1 MINNVRERNP
11 MPEQAREVRCTN
23 FNEVALGYTEADAI
37 REAMR
42 CLNCRKKPC
51 VAGCPIHQQIPEF
64 IARVAEGD
72 FEGAYDIITVRS
84 TMPSICGR
92 VCPQEQQ
99 CEKNCAHAVK
109 GEAVGI
115 GRLERFVADW
125 YAARHPVSAPQVE
138 KKGKKVAVIG
148 SGPAG
153 IACAGDLAAMGYDVT
168 IFEKLT
174 YAGGILTYGIPQFV
188 LPNSVVDREIET
200 LKARGVE
207 IVTGTPIDK
216 DKSVDDLF
224 AAGYEAIFVGNGAD
238 VPQPPRG
245 LDTSLTGVWSA
256 NDYLTQVNLHND
268 TLPANIKD
276 AKRVLVVGGGN
287 VAVDA
292 VRCARRLGA
301 ETIMVYR
308 RTIAEAPARRDEIA
322 HTYEEDIEIRELT
335 NPVSCYSKDGVLTGV
350 KCEKMVLGEPDESGR
365 RRPVGTGEF
374 FDVDCDNLVIATG
387 TSYSDAVVDT
397 TTGIDKDKWGGIAT
411 DASGKTSRPGVF
423 AGGDAVTG
431 PQTVVKAMGAGK
443 QAAVSIDAYLSG
455 RSAKIFYGCLFTGP
469 GQPPRS
475 RVVFGGVYDSN
486 CAVHGLCGPS
496 LCWLAG
502 DHHLVLP
509 AGGDGGSLCPGGG
522 GPRLGPGHVGGFY
535 LSGGGAPGGV
545 GPVPSPKPPARLSH
559 SGSPERGMGPVHCR
573 GVPPGPP
580 GDPLCHG
587 KDRDAI

>member
-1 MINNVRERNP
+1 MNKNPNLSPVAAP
-11 MPEQAREVRCTN
+11 MPVQSPDCRRCN
-23 FNEVALGYTEADAI
+23 FEEVALGYDENTAIEEA
-37 REAMR
+37 RR
-42 CLNCRKKPC
+42 CLDCPNAPCRS
-51 VAGCPIHQQIPEF
+51 GCPVGVRIPQF
-64 IARVAEGD
+64 IARVADGD
-72 FEGAYDIITVRS
+72 FAGAWAILSADNTLPAV
-84 TMPSICGR
+84 CGR
-92 VCPQEQQ
+92 VCPQENQ
-99 CEKNCAHAVK
+99 CQAVCVRGKK
-109 GEAVGI
+109 GESVAI

-125 YAARHPVSAPQVE
+125 HRTHPETNFLPRPE
-138 KKGKKVAVIG
+138 EKGKKVAVIG

-365 RRPVGTGEF
+365 RRPVGTGEY

-455 RSAKIFYGCLFTGP
+455 R
-469 GQPPRS
+469 
-475 RVVFGGVYDSN
+475 
-486 CAVHGLCGPS
+486 
-496 LCWLAG
+496 
-502 DHHLVLP
+502 
-509 AGGDGGSLCPGGG
+509 
-522 GPRLGPGHVGGFY
+522 
-535 LSGGGAPGGV
+535 
-545 GPVPSPKPPARLSH
+545 
-559 SGSPERGMGPVHCR
+559 
-573 GVPPGPP
+573 
-580 GDPLCHG
+580 
-587 KDRDAI
+587 